1 MTNTWQRDEAEARI
15 REVLDAAKARGP
27 QKVVDLDGT
36 FSIVFAQQKQS
47 LEKLF
52 SKPGRLHEDDIGT

>member
-15 REVLDAAKARGP
+15 HEVLDAAKARGP
-27 QKVVDLDGT
+27 QNIVDPDGT
-36 FSIVFAQQKQS
+36 YSIVFAQQKQS

-52 SKPGRLHEDDIGT
+52 SKPGRLHDDDIGT